1 MLNFMHFDIDPL
13 THRVHSN
20 NSIVIFWIF
29 PSNINGI
36 IYEFSGDISWLTWD
50 YNKSLWF
57 IQRITHFENNLQ
69 MKVSCK
75 WKKRK
80 VSEKILVS
88 TCVLFVQSNSKS
100 FIACISETVNDFLL
114 NLLEKKDHKI
124 PYTVIK
130 KKEH

>member
-1 MLNFMHFDIDPL
+1 MFMYMYSMLKFMQFIHFVSDTL

-29 PSNINGI
+29 PSHINGI

-69 MKVSCK
+69 RNVSCK
-75 WKKRK
+75 WKTRK
-80 VSEKILVS
+80 VSEKII
-88 TCVLFVQSNSKS
+88 S